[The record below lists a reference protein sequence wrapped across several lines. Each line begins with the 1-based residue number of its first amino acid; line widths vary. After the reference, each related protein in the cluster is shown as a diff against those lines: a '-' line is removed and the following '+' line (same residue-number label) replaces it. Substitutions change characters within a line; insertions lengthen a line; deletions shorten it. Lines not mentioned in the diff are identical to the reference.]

1 MENKKLHLFAI
12 GLLLSCVS
20 IAQNTVG
27 LTKYESGNSDGYVL
41 FSPMVSKNTYLIN
54 KCGEKVHE
62 WTSSAYKPALSAYLL
77 EDGSLLRT
85 GQLSNVSFN
94 EGGGGGIIERFDW
107 NGNRI
112 WNYSISNAKNC
123 LHHDVHYLPNGNIL
137 GIVWDSYTK
146 QEAFAAGKDTSYAND
161 YLWSEKIVELK
172 PIGTD
177 SAVVVWEWIL
187 WDHLVQDFNP
197 VKANYG
203 DVSANPG
210 LIDINYFP
218 GASGSSDWIHLNSID
233 YNSDLDQILVSSHT
247 FNEIWIIDHS
257 TSTAEAASHTGG
269 KSNKGGD
276 ILYRWGNPQAYD
288 RGTPANKIFY
298 GQHHATW
305 IPSGYPNAGKIL
317 VFNNGL
323 NRTGT
328 YSSVDMIAPP
338 IDLSNSYSIGA
349 TEAFLPQS
357 LFWTYTAPVASDF
370 YSSNISGVYAIEN
383 GSFMITSGT
392 KGLFFEIDSTKQTVW
407 SYTNPVS
414 SAGVVAQG
422 SVATNNLVFRSNFY
436 TTSYSGL
443 SDQNLASMGEI
454 ELKPTTP
461 SICSSII
468 NTSTQ
473 RTKLES
479 LVVYPNP
486 FSDIINIDFST
497 SNNFEILVMDAQGK
511 TVLRDRNKKQ
521 IDTSILPA
529 GMYCLS
535 ISDGKGL
542 LENFKIIKR

>member
-1 MENKKLHLFAI
+1 MESKKLHLFAI
-12 GLLLSCVS
+12 GLLFSCLS

-41 FSPMVSKNTYLIN
+41 FSPMVSKSTYLIN

-85 GQLSNVSFN
+85 GQLSNASFN

-107 NGNRI
+107 SGNRI

-146 QEAFAAGKDTSYAND
+146 QEAFAEGKDTSYTND

-203 DVSANPG
+203 SVSANPG

-233 YNSDLDQILVSSHT
+233 YNVDLDQILVSSHT

-338 IDLSNSYSIGA
+338 IDLLNSYSIGA
-349 TEAFLPQS
+349 STAFLPQS
-357 LFWTYTAPVASDF
+357 LFWTYAAPIPSDF
-370 YSSNISGVYAIEN
+370 YSSNISGVYAMEN
-383 GSFMITSGT
+383 GSFIVTSGT

-407 SYTNPVS
+407 SYTNPAN
-414 SAGVVAQG
+414 SAGFIAQG

-436 TTSYSGL
+436 KPNYPGL
-443 SDQNLASMGEI
+443 SGQNLTSMGEI
-454 ELKPTTP
+454 ELNPTIP
-461 SICSSII
+461 SICSTII
-468 NTSTQ
+468 NTSSQIVTA
-473 RTKLES
+473 ES

-486 FSDIINIDFST
+486 FSELINIDFST
-497 SNNFEILVMDAQGK
+497 TNNFDIVILDSKGK
-511 TVLRDRNKKQ
+511 TVLNACNKQK
-521 IDTSILPA
+521 IDTYILPA
-529 GMYCLS
+529 GMYFLS
-535 ISDGKGL
+535 ISNSYGIL
-542 LENFKIIKR
+542 QNFKMIKK